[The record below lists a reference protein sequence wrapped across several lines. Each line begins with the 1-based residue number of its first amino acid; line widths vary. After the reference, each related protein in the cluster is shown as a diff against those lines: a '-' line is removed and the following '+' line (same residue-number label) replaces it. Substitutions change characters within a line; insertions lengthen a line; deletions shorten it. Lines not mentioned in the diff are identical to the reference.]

1 MKHAAAAAVAFIVRL
16 GCISVASCE
25 SNQDPTTA
33 AEIPPCAVAVSI
45 SGDVRSFVDP
55 VVHRSFRRHVLKAIK
70 AEGCSVDVFVYASL
84 GDEDLLEEQ
93 DAETIKNIEAT
104 MEFLSPTQL
113 VWHQEQAGI
122 IPNSCRPTA
131 TTPPT
136 GGGDEAQRSS
146 FAASNVPN
154 ARHTGGNV
162 GGDKI
167 SNQPRGHVSKEPSMP
182 PSREQFSTR
191 SERFY
196 WQLYESLAAY
206 RLAVQREDEKEK
218 EAATI
223 PTSLPASSKYDWI
236 VTTRF
241 DVAWKKSLP
250 SLRAFSRD
258 VVWFAAKSWPMST
271 NFALVPRAFS
281 DRFFSAVE
289 AFHACDDGNGPS
301 WPPGEAWWQPGC
313 GEYGQENGNGS
324 GNVHSG
330 GNLHHSP
337 RGGPAGGGGDFE
349 LRDWDD
355 GGIFHDNRGGG
366 RGEGFGESIV
376 YRHLHASGVPYR
388 PYPMFEYYA
397 VPPYVRDG
405 DVDGGVARDTR
416 SGCEASTSDYFTG
429 CVLLGTVGLFSPAY
443 TSEECA
449 TALSEWSSLHCRA
462 SPQPEATGTGHQ
474 TERASENLNPDLKA
488 WPRSSVGVSPG
499 EAKTHRGDV
508 FGTTEADPVQE
519 EDLQHAWSNLVALR
533 DAVILAA
540 DDGSEEVAHGSSNAG
555 EDDTPRGETSRG
567 HLGKE
572 DGGDHNAAPKPSD
585 SGPTRQ
591 TNRSWSV
598 HSQGGCR
605 LNEYPRRAP
614 HIIRHSS
621 TDSHRMRELALATKC
636 LAHRLIEEA
645 TAWSSV
651 IEDFGFDATVCA
663 SSRSLELVMIDVSL
677 HSAELGVCTADGRAG
692 LTDAEHITRFFAD
705 PAKYCV
711 GYGRLVL
718 PPPPDPCPKLM
729 VQAMEVRHPKEGA
742 VYWEGPVNV
751 DLEVTLSA
759 GPGVEG
765 LDISNVHVC
774 ADTDISW
781 PLLDRSRSCVSL
793 QQLASS
799 DQDKPYLVFGTAIGV
814 VEGTVSIR
822 DARPTCTPPGDLRGP
837 VLAMEDNP
845 QEFASTS
852 MRFKVIHHESMFRR
866 RGKPFGPAPFGRGFA
881 TTQEYIQELER
892 EADEELGAALDAT
905 ERFVNTTHPPV
916 VQTGK
921 QMCSSRLVLEDRVT
935 SLFASAF
942 QLDFHIDQISWML
955 STGRL
960 PPEMAYAI
968 DSLKEVKGLY
978 PTNSAGEDVPGVVLC
993 LGPSWRPIGSFFQK
1007 ALVLPAPS
1015 ADNVASLSP
1024 LQTWEYDEIPWMEA
1038 LNPNVDW
1045 NAVEEAYLGN
1055 GPVEIVHIDG
1065 FLSQKALATLL
1076 DIAHGSSIFVDVR
1089 ENYLGAYLGEGMSH
1103 PLLYQIAEEAAVRLP
1118 RILGRDTP
1126 GWPLAQ
1132 TWFYIYGGNDG
1143 ERCTRGIRVHADTAE
1158 VNLNIWLTDDSAN
1171 LGSVETDDGGGLT
1184 VFHAKPP
1191 GDWGF
1196 QEFNQEPDAIQA
1208 FLEANDA
1215 GNTSV
1220 PYRQNRAL
1228 MFDSMLFHQSDPF
1241 RFKKGFKNRRLNLT
1255 LLFGRRGELFPAP
1268 GHEKKQGTG
1277 AAEIEVLHEEH
1288 REVAP
1293 WEASQL
1299 RYCI

>member
-1 MKHAAAAAVAFIVRL
+1 
-16 GCISVASCE
+16 
-25 SNQDPTTA
+25 
-33 AEIPPCAVAVSI
+33 
-45 SGDVRSFVDP
+45 
-55 VVHRSFRRHVLKAIK
+55 
-70 AEGCSVDVFVYASL
+70 
-84 GDEDLLEEQ
+84 
-93 DAETIKNIEAT
+93 
-104 MEFLSPTQL
+104 
-113 VWHQEQAGI
+113 
-122 IPNSCRPTA
+122 
-131 TTPPT
+131 
-136 GGGDEAQRSS
+136 
-146 FAASNVPN
+146 
-154 ARHTGGNV
+154 
-162 GGDKI
+162 
-167 SNQPRGHVSKEPSMP
+167 
-182 PSREQFSTR
+182 
-191 SERFY
+191 
-196 WQLYESLAAY
+196 
-206 RLAVQREDEKEK
+206 
-218 EAATI
+218 
-223 PTSLPASSKYDWI
+223 
-236 VTTRF
+236 
-241 DVAWKKSLP
+241 
-250 SLRAFSRD
+250 
-258 VVWFAAKSWPMST
+258 
-271 NFALVPRAFS
+271 
-281 DRFFSAVE
+281 
-289 AFHACDDGNGPS
+289 
-301 WPPGEAWWQPGC
+301 
-313 GEYGQENGNGS
+313 
-324 GNVHSG
+324 
-330 GNLHHSP
+330 
-337 RGGPAGGGGDFE
+337 
-349 LRDWDD
+349 
-355 GGIFHDNRGGG
+355 
-366 RGEGFGESIV
+366 
-376 YRHLHASGVPYR
+376 
-388 PYPMFEYYA
+388 
-397 VPPYVRDG
+397 
-405 DVDGGVARDTR
+405 
-416 SGCEASTSDYFTG
+416 
-429 CVLLGTVGLFSPAY
+429 
-443 TSEECA
+443 
-449 TALSEWSSLHCRA
+449 
-462 SPQPEATGTGHQ
+462 
-474 TERASENLNPDLKA
+474 
-488 WPRSSVGVSPG
+488 
-499 EAKTHRGDV
+499 
-508 FGTTEADPVQE
+508 
-519 EDLQHAWSNLVALR
+519 
-533 DAVILAA
+533 
-540 DDGSEEVAHGSSNAG
+540 
-555 EDDTPRGETSRG
+555 
-567 HLGKE
+567 
-572 DGGDHNAAPKPSD
+572 
-585 SGPTRQ
+585 
-591 TNRSWSV
+591 
-598 HSQGGCR
+598 
-605 LNEYPRRAP
+605 
-614 HIIRHSS
+614 
-621 TDSHRMRELALATKC
+621 
-636 LAHRLIEEA
+636 
-645 TAWSSV
+645 
-651 IEDFGFDATVCA
+651 
-663 SSRSLELVMIDVSL
+663 
-677 HSAELGVCTADGRAG
+677 
-692 LTDAEHITRFFAD
+692 
-705 PAKYCV
+705 
-711 GYGRLVL
+711 
-718 PPPPDPCPKLM
+718 M

-799 DQDKPYLVFGTAIGV
+799 DQDKPHLVFGTAIGV

-837 VLAMEDNP
+837 VLGMEDNP

-852 MRFKVIHHESMFRR
+852 IRFKVIHHESMFRR

-921 QMCSSRLVLEDRVT
+921 QLCSSRLVFEDRIT

-955 STGRL
+955 STGGL

-978 PTNSAGEDVPGVVLC
+978 PTNSAGEDVPGVVLS

-1038 LNPNVDW
+1038 LNPRVDW

-1055 GPVEIVHIDG
+1055 GAVEIVHIDG
-1065 FLSQKALATLL
+1065 FFSQKALAALL

-1118 RILGRDTP
+1118 RQTVVKTLILGRGTP

-1208 FLEANDA
+1208 FLDANDA

-1268 GHEKKQGTG
+1268 GHEKKKGTG
-1277 AAEIEVLHEEH
+1277 SSKIEVLNKEH

>member
-1 MKHAAAAAVAFIVRL
+1 MKHAAAAVTVACIVHL
-16 GCISVASCE
+16 ACISVASCE
-25 SNQDPTTA
+25 YQQDPTTAAA

-55 VVHRSFRRHVLKAIK
+55 VVHRSFRRHVMEAIK

-93 DAETIKNIEAT
+93 DAETIENIEAA

-131 TTPPT
+131 VTQTT
-136 GGGDEAQRSS
+136 GGRDEKQASS
-146 FAASNVPN
+146 FATSNVPN
-154 ARHTGGNV
+154 ARHNGGNV
-162 GGDKI
+162 GGDSR
-167 SNQPRGHVSKEPSMP
+167 SNQSRGQASREPSNL

-206 RLAVQREDEKEK
+206 RLVVQREDDKEK
-218 EAATI
+218 GSATI
-223 PTSLPASSKYDWI
+223 PTSSPTSLKYDWI

-289 AFHACDDGNGPS
+289 AFHACDDGDGPS
-301 WPPGEAWWQPGC
+301 WPPAEAWWQPDC
-313 GEYGQENGNGS
+313 GEHGQENGNGS
-324 GNVHSG
+324 GEIHSG

-337 RGGPAGGGGDFE
+337 RGGPTGEGGDFE
-349 LRDWDD
+349 PKDWDD
-355 GGIFHDNRGGG
+355 SSMFHDHRGGS

-376 YRHLHASGVPYR
+376 YRHLHASGVPFR

-405 DVDGGVARDTR
+405 DANGGRARNTR

-429 CVLLGTVGLFSPAY
+429 CILLGTVGLFSPAY

-462 SPQPEATGTGHQ
+462 STHPDAAGTGHQ
-474 TERASENLNPDLKA
+474 TERASETLNSDIKT
-488 WPRSSVGVSPG
+488 WPRSSVGVYTG
-499 EAKTHRGDV
+499 EAHKGDV
-508 FGTTEADPVQE
+508 FGTGEADQVSE
-519 EDLQHAWSNLVALR
+519 EDLQRAWSKLVALR
-533 DAVILAA
+533 DAVIVAA
-540 DDGSEEVAHGSSNAG
+540 DVGREDVIHGSSNTRE
-555 EDDTPRGETSRG
+555 EDTARGQSSRR

-572 DGGDHNAAPKPSD
+572 DRGDHDAVPKPSD
-585 SGPTRQ
+585 SSPTRKVD
-591 TNRSWSV
+591 RSWSV
-598 HSQGGCR
+598 HSQRGCR
-605 LNEYPRRAP
+605 LNEYPGRAP

-621 TDSHRMRELALATKC
+621 TDPQLMRELALATKC
-636 LAHRLIEEA
+636 LAHRFMEGA
-645 TAWSSV
+645 TAGSSV

-663 SSRSLELVMIDVSL
+663 TSRSLELVMIDVSL
-677 HSAELGVCTADGRAG
+677 QSEELGVCTADGRAG
-692 LTDAEHITRFFAD
+692 LTDAEHVSRFFAN
-705 PAKYCV
+705 PATHCV

-765 LDISNVHVC
+765 LNISNVHVC

-781 PLLDRSRSCVSL
+781 PLLDRSRSCISL

-822 DARPTCTPPGDLRGP
+822 DARPTCTPPGELRGP
-837 VLAMEDNP
+837 VLAMEENH

-866 RGKPFGPAPFGRGFA
+866 RGKPLGPAPFGRGLA
-881 TTQEYIQELER
+881 TIQEYIQELER
-892 EADEELGAALDAT
+892 EADEELGAALDET
-905 ERFVNTTHPPV
+905 ERYLSTHGPV
-916 VQTGK
+916 VGTGK
-921 QMCSSRLVLEDRVT
+921 QLCSSRLVLKDRVT

-942 QLDFHIDQISWML
+942 QLQFHMDQIEWMI
-955 STGRL
+955 SSGRL

-968 DSLKEVKGLY
+968 DRLNEVKTVY
-978 PTNSAGEDVPGVVLC
+978 PTNSAGEHVPGIVLC
-993 LGPSWRPIGSFFQK
+993 LGPSWRQIGSFFQK
-1007 ALVLPAPS
+1007 ALVLPVPS
-1015 ADNVASLSP
+1015 ADKVASLSP
-1024 LQTWEYDEIPWMEA
+1024 LQTWEYDEVPWMEA

-1045 NAVEEAYLGN
+1045 NAVEEAYLGD

-1065 FLSQKALATLL
+1065 FFSQKALATLL

-1089 ENYLGAYLGEGMSH
+1089 KNYLGAYPGEGMSH

-1191 GDWGF
+1191 DDWGF
-1196 QEFNQEPDAIQA
+1196 QEFNQEPEAIQA

-1255 LLFGRRGELFPAP
+1255 LLFGRGEELFPGQ
-1268 GHEKKQGTG
+1268 GHKKKKGSDV
-1277 AAEIEVLHEEH
+1277 AEIEPLHREH

-1293 WEASQL
+1293 LEASHL